1 MNVKDRMSRDEAEL
15 KAIVDRISACR
26 SEDPAVRLERESAL
40 LALAAKL
47 VEIRTFVDDC
57 LGGRTEHEKSLL
69 QYKIRIEYPLFS
81 HLDSLASLSGEFVDW
96 SIRDFSLTSASH
108 R

>member
-1 MNVKDRMSRDEAEL
+1 MKDRMSSDEAEL
-15 KAIVDRISACR
+15 KTIVDRISAAGGV
-26 SEDPAVRLERESAL
+26 DAPARLERDSAL

-47 VEIRTFVDDC
+47 VEMRTFVDDC
-57 LGGRTEHEKSLL
+57 LGGRSEHERNSLA
-69 QYKIRIEYPLFS
+69 YKIRVEFPLFS

-96 SIRDFSLTSASH
+96 SVRDFSLTPAPP

>member
-1 MNVKDRMSRDEAEL
+1 MNLKDRMSRDEAEL
-15 KAIVDRISACR
+15 KTIVDRINAAHGD
-26 SEDPAVRLERESAL
+26 DPAARLERDSSL

-47 VEIRTFVDDC
+47 VEMRTFVDDC
-57 LGGRTEHEKSLL
+57 LGGRTEHEKSVL

-96 SIRDFSLTSASH
+96 SVRDFSLTPASP